1 VWVPVL
7 RSGALEPAARREGR
21 RISDSR
27 VSRFYDATGRLANA
41 YSGVIQLPRGVPA
54 WDVYFVFSPAVRWP
68 AGLGRDAPPPPTYWM
83 HQIGKYGPA
92 ELYLN
97 PELFARV
104 VSGLLGTIRKEHQD
118 VGQAGE
124 PQSVRTPGGQAGL
137 GGSRHLHGLFTG
149 GLLRAVILRPLFK
162 IQVTQDEHP
171 PRDLLRRPTVTE
183 CSSLHC
189 ATMAA
194 R

>member
-7 RSGALEPAARREGR
+7 RSGAVEPAARREGR

-68 AGLGRDAPPPPTYWM
+68 AGLGHDVPPPPTYWM
-83 HQIGKYGPA
+83 HQLGKKQAA

-104 VSGLLGTIRKEHQD
+104 VSGLLWTIRKEHQD
-118 VGQAGE
+118 AAQAGE
-124 PQSVRTPGGQAGL
+124 PQGVRTPGGQAGL
-137 GGSRHLHGLFTG
+137 GGSRHLSGLFTG
-149 GLLRAVILRPLFK
+149 GLLRAVILRPL
-162 IQVTQDEHP
+162 IQFRGTQDEDLR
-171 PRDLLRRPTVTE
+171 RDLLRRSTVTE
-183 CSSLHC
+183 CPSLHC